1 MSKTQVKTIAY
12 LLGTAE
18 LDGGE
23 FHGICL
29 HFAEE
34 FSHDPE
40 FGVAEFLAACLE
52 ARNNCHMSIEKL
64 DGIQVTIALNT
75 GTGGVA

>member
-1 MSKTQVKTIAY
+1 MKARATTIAL
-12 LLGTAE
+12 LLGTADLE
-18 LDGGE
+18 GSD

-34 FSHDPE
+34 LSHDPQ

-52 ARNNCHMSIEKL
+52 ARNNSHMSIDKM
-64 DGIQVTIALNT
+64 DGIQVSLAINA
-75 GTGGVA
+75 GTGGIA